1 VLFASGAVAG
11 EALVGVGVA
20 LLVGLGITT
29 RSADYPYAGLVSLV
43 AALAL
48 VAIFSSATRPRRG

>member
-1 VLFASGAVAG
+1 MLFAAGAVAG

-20 LLVGLGITT
+20 LLVGMGITT
-29 RSADYPYAGLVSLV
+29 QSADYPYAGLVSLV